1 VKEVFADSLYW
12 IALTN
17 PRDQWYQQA
26 ADAKKRRSEARLVTT
41 EDVLV
46 EYLTYFGAYGSDV
59 RRTAARVARV
69 LLDRVDIEVVPHT
82 TDAFLAG
89 LKLYEAR
96 HDKSY
101 SMVDCISMQVMRRR
115 DLADVLTHDEHFTQ
129 EGFTTLL

>member
-12 IALTN
+12 IALTH
-17 PRDQWYQQA
+17 PRDQWHQQA

-115 DLADVLTHDEHFTQ
+115 DLTDVLTHDEHFTQ